1 VERLRKIFLKTLI
14 SPEEIAEEIIAEA
27 TKGKSAQEVVD
38 FLRRAN
44 AEALWNRVPDKVKG
58 MVIQYCSEDISWLT
72 YDFLVNAIAK
82 SNPVAASCILGSPS
96 LQNSIKQLLE
106 AIKPKLQGIEH

>member
-1 VERLRKIFLKTLI
+1 VEKLKKIFLKTLI
-14 SPEEIAEEIIAEA
+14 SPQEIAEEIIAEA
-27 TKGKSAQEVVD
+27 TKGKSAQKVVD
-38 FLRRAN
+38 FLKTAN

-96 LQNSIKQLLE
+96 LQNSVKQFLE
-106 AIKPKLQGIEH
+106 AIKLKLQVIT